1 MLVTGFHG
9 LRGPTN
15 HLLQDC
21 PMLRLPLAAPRHRDF
36 GEEIGSVQGSHGR
49 LLLHLHE
56 LSAKTDERSNQ
67 GEITSL
73 SDLRESKTGTPLKV
87 NVFGI
92 H

>member
-1 MLVTGFHG
+1 
-9 LRGPTN
+9 
-15 HLLQDC
+15 
-21 PMLRLPLAAPRHRDF
+21 MLRLPLAAPRHRDF